1 MCASGTELNMPVEF
15 RLWRI
20 DGDSQRVQNA
30 KLREEKRL
38 ESLVVSNTRVLGE
51 DFLILGQQVATDSGN
66 QIDVLGMD
74 LEGNLEVIEIKRD
87 RTPREVIAQ
96 ILDYASWVQELT
108 YDDISTIYE
117 TNNGRQEFEEAFSTT
132 FDSRPEGMSGPPE
145 EVNRSHSLTVIASEL
160 DSSIERIVEYLS
172 DEYGVPINALFFN
185 YYQDDEREYIGRS
198 WLKDPRE
205 TKEQQSKKEVWNGN
219 DFYVSFGQGRNRSW
233 EDAREYG
240 FISGGQGRWYS
251 RTLEQLFEGAR
262 IFVRVPQEGY
272 VGVGE
277 VTSEV
282 VPVTEFEVENDG
294 EITPI
299 LEAPLDA
306 EAMDENVDDLE
317 KCEYVVGVEWFD
329 TRDIEDAVDEK
340 GLFAN
345 QNTACKMRNQFTI
358 RRLTEA
364 FEIEEE

>member
-1 MCASGTELNMPVEF
+1 MCASGTELDMPVEF
-15 RLWRI
+15 GLWRI
-20 DGDSQRVQNA
+20 DGDSQRVQST

-38 ESLVVSNTRVLGE
+38 ENLIVSDTRVLGE
-51 DFLILGQQVATDSGN
+51 DLLILGQQVATDSGN

-74 LEGNLEVIEIKRD
+74 PEGNIEVIEIKRD

-117 TNNGRQEFEEAFSTT
+117 TNNGGQEFEEAFSAT

-145 EVNRSHSLTVIASEL
+145 EVNQSHSLTVVASEL
-160 DSSIERIVEYLS
+160 DSSTERIVEYLS

-185 YYQDDEREYIGRS
+185 YYQDGEREYIGRS

-205 TKEQQSKKEVWNGN
+205 TKEQPSKKEVWNGH
-219 DFYVSFGQGRNRSW
+219 DFYVSFGEGRHRSW

-282 VPVTEFEVENDG
+282 VRVTEFEVENDG
-294 EITPI
+294 EMAPI

-306 EAMDENVDDLE
+306 EAMDENVDDPE

-358 RRLTEA
+358 RRLTEV